1 MIMIQNIDFT
11 CIFLNGNIHT
21 IVNYETKYMQN
32 YESYVIEPNLDNK
45 NIFGTL
51 RFRERQTL

>member
-1 MIMIQNIDFT
+1 MIMIQNIME
-11 CIFLNGNIHT
+11 IFIPKLNMK
-21 IVNYETKYMQN
+21 KYMQN
-32 YESYVIEPNLDNK
+32 FESYVIEPNLDNK